1 MTQRH
6 NSEEMTMNPKE
17 NKPGGGE
24 IVKVVLKYASES
36 TAIKCKG
43 DSHVLCPRVS

>member
-6 NSEEMTMNPKE
+6 NGEEMTVNLKE

-24 IVKVVLKYASES
+24 IFKVALKYESES
-36 TAIKCKG
+36 TAIKFKG
-43 DSHVLCPRVS
+43 DNHTLCPRVS